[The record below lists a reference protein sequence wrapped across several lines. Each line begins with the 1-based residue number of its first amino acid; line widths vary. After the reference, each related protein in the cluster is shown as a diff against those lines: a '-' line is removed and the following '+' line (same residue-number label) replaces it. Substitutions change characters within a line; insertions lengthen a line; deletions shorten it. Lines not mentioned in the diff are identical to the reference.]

1 LRYCSHKATRSH
13 TDVYNKKPIMF
24 GKIGKQK
31 SVSAAKDQK
40 KLNYNIRDATEQ
52 NCTKSTLAK
61 SEL

>member
-1 LRYCSHKATRSH
+1 
-13 TDVYNKKPIMF
+13 MF